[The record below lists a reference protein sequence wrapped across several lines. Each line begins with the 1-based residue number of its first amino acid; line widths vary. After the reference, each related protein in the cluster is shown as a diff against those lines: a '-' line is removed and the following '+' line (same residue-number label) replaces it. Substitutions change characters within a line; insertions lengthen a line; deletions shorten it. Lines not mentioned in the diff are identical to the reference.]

1 MMTNN
6 SSTSQTLDLLAIFH
20 YVLAALIYLK
30 GAAALIFIGIG
41 TIAVFGVLSDQP
53 HDMAVALVVLGLIFF
68 LAPMLFLALMWT
80 AATLVLIA
88 GRRIAKRTNLTYCQ
102 VVAGLECLCVPFG
115 TILGVFT
122 LIGLTR
128 PEVKDSFDASDSPG

>member
-1 MMTNN
+1 MTMNN
-6 SSTSQTLDLLAIFH
+6 ASNSQTLDLLAIFH

-30 GAAALIFIGIG
+30 GAAALIFMGIG
-41 TIAVFGVLSDQP
+41 AIAVSGVLADQP
-53 HDMAVALVVLGLIFF
+53 DDMAVALGVLGLIFF
-68 LAPMLFLALMWT
+68 AAPMLFLALMWT

-88 GRRIAKRTNLTYCQ
+88 GRRIAKRTHLTYCQ
-102 VVAGLECLCVPFG
+102 VVAGLECICVPFG

-128 PEVKDSFDASDSPG
+128 PEVKDSFDA